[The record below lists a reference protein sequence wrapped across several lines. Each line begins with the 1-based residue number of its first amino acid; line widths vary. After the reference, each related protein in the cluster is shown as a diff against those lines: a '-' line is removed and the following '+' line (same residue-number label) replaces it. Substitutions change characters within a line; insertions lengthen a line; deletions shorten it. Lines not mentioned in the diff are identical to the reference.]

1 MKNANTMDKNEAKR
15 FSEIWWKSR
24 TDAGKSQEYMA
35 QHLGI
40 SKRTVQNWEHG
51 VTCPDLF
58 QSSEWFSLLGLNPI
72 HYYLSYLH
80 PGMFRDTISSAD
92 EQEVEETL
100 VQLIRNSTLTEKR
113 ELLFLMS
120 GQHGSSWHSLLQL
133 FTAHCHTTLRSRV
146 IAARVIVDSYEME
159 EETGDLVCADAI
171 LPDMNMLNIATGRGK
186 RAVQEKKKGYTI
198 Q

>member
-1 MKNANTMDKNEAKR
+1 MQEFATEKDNAQR
-15 FSEIWWKSR
+15 FSLIWWKSR

-35 QHLGI
+35 KHLGI

-51 VTCPDLF
+51 VTCPNLF
-58 QSSEWFSLLGLNPI
+58 QSSEWFRLLGQNPL

-80 PGMFRDTISSAD
+80 PGMLRDDSSYDEAEIDEALMLLIS
-92 EQEVEETL
+92 
-100 VQLIRNSTLTEKR
+100 NSTPKEKR

-133 FTAHCHTTLRSRV
+133 FTAHCHTSLRSRV
-146 IAARVIVDSYEME
+146 TAARVIVDSYEME
-159 EETGDLVCADAI
+159 EHTGDLVCPDAVQ
-171 LPDMNMLNIATGRGK
+171 PDMDMLNMATGRGK